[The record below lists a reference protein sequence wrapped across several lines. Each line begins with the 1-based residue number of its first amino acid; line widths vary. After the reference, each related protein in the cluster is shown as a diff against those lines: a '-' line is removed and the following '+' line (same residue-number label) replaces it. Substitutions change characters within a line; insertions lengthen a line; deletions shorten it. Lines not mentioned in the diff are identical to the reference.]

1 MYYNHYLLVYSSPL
15 IKEINLPNK
24 ELFEFLSNPFSYI
37 SLNKPPLK
45 FFNGI
50 LTDFLKKIKD

>member
-15 IKEINLPNK
+15 IKELNLPNK
-24 ELFEFLSNPFSYI
+24 EPFEFFEKNPFSCF
-37 SLNKPPLK
+37 SLKPPLK